1 MWGAVRRY
9 ASVAA
14 EALKTEMSYSL
25 WFFSFGF
32 ASVLEVLVLV
42 FLWRAVYAGDT
53 GQTLPVALGEMLT
66 YVSVARIVHQFTY
79 PTGQLPQA
87 IRSGDISVLFLRP
100 IDVQLYYLFYHLG
113 AILAEMVRI
122 ALPMYI
128 AVSLIV
134 GPLLPHSGLA
144 LGQFVLSLGVS
155 VVVGFLINFMT
166 ETLSFW
172 TLNTWGIRAARE
184 AIIELLSGS
193 TIPLF
198 VFPAW
203 LAKGVACLPFAS
215 TVYVP
220 TAIFTG
226 IISES
231 AAWRAILGQ
240 LVWAVGLTFVARG
253 LWRTATKRII
263 VQGG

>member
-1 MWGAVRRY
+1 MLGAVKRY

-14 EALKTEMSYSL
+14 VALKAEMSYSL

-32 ASVLEVLVLV
+32 AAVLEVLVLV
-42 FLWRAVYAGDT
+42 FLWRAVYAGDA

-66 YVSVARIVHQFTY
+66 YVCVARIVHQFTY

-100 IDVQLYYLFYHLG
+100 ADVQLYYLSYHLG
-113 AILAEMVRI
+113 AILAEVARI
-122 ALPMYI
+122 ALPMYV

-134 GPLLPHSGLA
+134 GPVLPHSALA
-144 LGQFVLSLGVS
+144 LAQFVLSLAAS

-172 TLNTWGIRAARE
+172 TLNAWGIRAARE
-184 AIIELLSGS
+184 ATIELLSGS
-193 TIPLF
+193 TVPLF
-198 VFPAW
+198 VFPTW
-203 LAKGVACLPFAS
+203 LANVVGHLPFAS

-220 TAIFTG
+220 TAIFAG
-226 IISES
+226 IISGT
-231 AAWRAILGQ
+231 AAWQAILGQ
-240 LVWAVGLTFVARG
+240 LAWAVVLTFLARG
-253 LWRTATKRII
+253 LWRAATNRVI